1 MLLGTV
7 ALFFVA
13 VELYATAAALM
24 VPSLQILTLS
34 LLILLQ
40 LAAITML
47 TLRLAKPLELIA
59 NEAIVMVRITVKKES
74 LKKKIKAK

>member
-13 VELYATAAALM
+13 VELYATAATLL
-24 VPSLQILTLS
+24 VPSLHILTLS
-34 LLILLQ
+34 LLIMLQ

-59 NEAIVMVRITVKKES
+59 NEAIAMVRITAKKES

>member
-13 VELYATAAALM
+13 VELYAAAAALM

-47 TLRLAKPLELIA
+47 KLRLAKPVELIA
-59 NEAIVMVRITVKKES
+59 NEAIAMVRIIAKKES
-74 LKKKIKAK
+74 LKKNIKAK

>member
-13 VELYATAAALM
+13 VELYAVAAALM

-59 NEAIVMVRITVKKES
+59 NEAIAMVRITAKKES

>member
-13 VELYATAAALM
+13 VELYAAAATLL

-59 NEAIVMVRITVKKES
+59 NEAIAMVRITAKKES